1 MLRNQPKRPMNITE
15 TILSPILAILFDTD
29 KWQRDFIIELF
40 NSIFSRQGRV
50 NFENLS
56 RYSKYNELTHRRQFT
71 KFFDWFS
78 FNLSFVDLSV
88 DTHIGVIDC
97 SFVNKSGK
105 KTFGIDNFWSGVAN
119 IAKKGL
125 EISVLGCINV
135 NSGKATVLDV
145 SQTPAGLAITQ
156 TAKTAKKAKKAKT
169 AQTDK
174 TAKTDKTDKTDKT
187 AKIDKID
194 KTAKTA
200 SYTRIDYYLEQILD
214 CLPKLTSII
223 YFVAD
228 GFYAKTK
235 IFDTLSNNSKH
246 LITKLRVDANLKYL
260 NNKPRTKSQRGATS
274 KYDGKV
280 VFNDLSKWVFIG
292 SDEKYAHLS
301 IYSQKLYAVN
311 FDRVLRVV
319 LLLNTKTN
327 KYVLLACTDTEL
339 EARLIT
345 KYYQLRFQIEF
356 LFRDAKQF
364 MGLNDCQARDENKL
378 DFHFNASLSAVNI
391 ARKAI
396 EQNQIYNKSMN
407 NFMRQHYNQK
417 LVQNICSQ
425 LSLNAEFDL
434 INPVWDKAIMWG
446 NLAA

>member
-1 MLRNQPKRPMNITE
+1 MNIIE
-15 TILSPILAILFDTD
+15 TILTPILANLFDID

-40 NSIFSRQGRV
+40 KSIFSRQGRV

-56 RYSKYNELTHRRQFT
+56 RYSKYNELTHRRQFA
-71 KFFDWFS
+71 KFFDWFN
-78 FNLSFVDLSV
+78 FNLSFVDFSTDV
-88 DTHIGVIDC
+88 HIGVIDC

-105 KTFGIDNFWSGVAN
+105 MTFGLDNFWSGVAN
-119 IAKKGL
+119 MAKKGL
-125 EISVLGCINV
+125 EISVLGCINTI
-135 NSGKATVLDV
+135 SGRAIVLDV
-145 SQTPAGLAITQ
+145 SQTPAGLA
-156 TAKTAKKAKKAKT
+156 KTDKT
-169 AQTDK
+169 TK
-174 TAKTDKTDKTDKT
+174 TAKTDKTN
-187 AKIDKID
+187 
-194 KTAKTA
+194 

-228 GFYAKTK
+228 GFYAKVK
-235 IFDTLSNNSKH
+235 IFETLTNKGKH

-260 NNKPRTKSQRGATS
+260 NTKQRTKGQLGASS

-280 VFNDLSKWVFIG
+280 IFNDFSKWVWVGF
-292 SDEKYAHLS
+292 DEKYPHLS
-301 IYSQKLYAVN
+301 IYTQKLYAVS
-311 FDRVLRVV
+311 FDRILRVT

-339 EARLIT
+339 DARLIT

-378 DFHFNASLSAVNI
+378 DYHFNASLSAVNV

-396 EQNQIYNKSMN
+396 AENPIYNKSMN
-407 NFMRQHYNQK
+407 NFMRYQYNQK
-417 LVQNICSQ
+417 FVDIIYSKLSQNV
-425 LSLNAEFDL
+425 EFDL
-434 INPVWDKAIMWG
+434 IQTIWLQAPMWG
-446 NLAA
+446 NLVA